1 MFKYVFCNL
10 NTLTYSMIFWG
21 CYFSFFPVLLRYSW
35 HMILVSVFTPVLSF
49 QINDVHCE
57 HMIEGLVSELGGV
70 TPATRQGLVLEM
82 ISSALM
88 ALEIKRNQ
96 RLRCQEARA
105 VCGMFWKVWG
115 ILKRTWDQSV
125 RTEIEKVSQKRQGS
139 ERLDARKSQT

>member
-1 MFKYVFCNL
+1 
-10 NTLTYSMIFWG
+10 
-21 CYFSFFPVLLRYSW
+21 
-35 HMILVSVFTPVLSF
+35 MILVSVFTPVLSF

-105 VCGMFWKVWG
+105 VCGMF
-115 ILKRTWDQSV
+115 
-125 RTEIEKVSQKRQGS
+125 
-139 ERLDARKSQT
+139 